1 MHDTKPVMVNGWT
14 LLAHPLFMEQIEA
27 LVQEVSTLKKKSPVD
42 YKKRN
47 ASKRLAAIYKLA
59 FEIIPQNP
67 NLSEYRQGD
76 TLGAEY
82 KHWFR
87 AKFFQQYRLFF
98 RFHSEAR
105 IIVYTWVNDT
115 ETLRAYDSKT
125 DAYKIFGKMLAT
137 GNPPDSWDDLIKA
150 AKNEQKTVQTIF
162 RI

>member
-47 ASKRLAAIYKLA
+47 ASKRLAAIYRLA

-67 NLSEYRQGD
+67 NLPEYRQGD

>member
-87 AKFFQQYRLFF
+87 AKFFQRYRLFF